1 MKPKSQD
8 IAYYIY
14 LDVLSVQKAY
24 GPCPISCFTQNS
36 LIARARNMGH
46 PVVSLKTMSISSP
59 TLIYFLSI
67 FNFFSLSSTSK
78 STFDRTTVFS
88 IVVFAPVLRFRH
100 QLSIKNINIVKG
112 ERNLF
117 FFQSPT
123 FNYLKRGDHVLL
135 QLRIFRKLDVKGKSS
150 FGFIFCFCF

>member
-67 FNFFSLSSTSK
+67 FNFFSL
-78 STFDRTTVFS
+78 F
-88 IVVFAPVLRFRH
+88 L
-100 QLSIKNINIVKG
+100 QYIKKYVRPNN
-112 ERNLF
+112 
-117 FFQSPT
+117 
-123 FNYLKRGDHVLL
+123 
-135 QLRIFRKLDVKGKSS
+135 
-150 FGFIFCFCF
+150 GFLYCCFCARSQISSSALN